1 MRRQG
6 DLLTR
11 VTVVAL
17 ILAAA
22 LAIPSA
28 RLIPAFA
35 VAFWGAAI
43 VLAVAAAVM
52 VAVHRSRASS
62 R

>member
-1 MRRQG
+1 
-6 DLLTR
+6 
-11 VTVVAL
+11 VAL

-28 RLIPAFA
+28 RLIPAIA